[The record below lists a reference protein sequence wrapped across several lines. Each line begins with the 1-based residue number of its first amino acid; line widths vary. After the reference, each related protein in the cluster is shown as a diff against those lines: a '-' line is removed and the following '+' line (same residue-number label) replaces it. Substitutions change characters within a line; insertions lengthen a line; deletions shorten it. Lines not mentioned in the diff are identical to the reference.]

1 MTYLIFFW
9 VLLGFV
15 GLAFLERSVEGD
27 LGGGEGTGG
36 WRKTFFGYRLK
47 EYHFWLWYVVVP
59 IFVFSPLVVGGW
71 DIHLFGVLAV
81 AYLSGGVL
89 EDFVY
94 FLVNPH
100 FGIKKWNSK
109 FGTWMPWYRV
119 GRIEIP
125 KFYVRNLVAS
135 FVVWLV
141 LVVY

>member
-27 LGGGEGTGG
+27 LGGGEGTRG
-36 WRKTFFGYRLK
+36 WRKSFFGYRLK

-59 IFVFSPLVVGGW
+59 IFVFSPLVASGW
-71 DIHLFGVLAV
+71 DAHLFGVLAV
-81 AYLSGGVL
+81 AYLLGGVL

-94 FLVNPH
+94 FVVNPH

-109 FGTWMPWYRV
+109 FGTWMPWYKV
-119 GRIEIP
+119 GQIEIP
-125 KFYVRNLVAS
+125 KFYVRNFVAS
-135 FVVWLV
+135 FVVWLA